1 MIFGYAIT
9 PDANSYARSNLV
21 IPAITK
27 QLVFPAGDL
36 LPDEVPSKQKETARV
51 GRVGLEI
58 GR

>member
-1 MIFGYAIT
+1 MIFGYAIA

-36 LPDEVPSKQKETARV
+36 LPDEVPSKQKETVRV
-51 GRVGLEI
+51 GRVGL
-58 GR
+58 